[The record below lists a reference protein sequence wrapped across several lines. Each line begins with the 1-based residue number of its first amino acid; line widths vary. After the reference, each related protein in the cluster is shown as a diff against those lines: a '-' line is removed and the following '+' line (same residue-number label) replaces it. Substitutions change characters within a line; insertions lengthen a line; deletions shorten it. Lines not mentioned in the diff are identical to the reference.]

1 MGYNI
6 FFLIIF
12 SLNIINFYENK
23 KLKNLIIK
31 IFYKISFNFFYI
43 SSLLSSG
50 KLSLTTYYLKDKV
63 FKNNIIKIKIYN
75 ISNRI
80 YIIKKLNYN
89 YYLINILVKITLI
102 FYNKKFEKYKTVYQR
117 LF

>member
-1 MGYNI
+1 MGI

-50 KLSLTTYYLKDKV
+50 KLNLNTYYLKDKV
-63 FKNNIIKIKIYN
+63 FKNKIIKIKIYN

-80 YIIKKLNYN
+80 YLIKKPNYN
-89 YYLINILVKITLI
+89 YYLINILVKITFNLI
-102 FYNKKFEKYKTVYQR
+102 
-117 LF
+117 

>member
-23 KLKNLIIK
+23 KLIIK

-43 SSLLSSG
+43 SGLLSSG
-50 KLSLTTYYLKDKV
+50 KLNLNTYYLKDKV

-80 YIIKKLNYN
+80 YLIKKPNYN
-89 YYLINILVKITLI
+89 YYLINVLVKITLI
-102 FYNKKFEKYKTVYQR
+102 SFIIKNLYKIINKNVN
-117 LF
+117 

>member
-50 KLSLTTYYLKDKV
+50 KLNLNTYYLKDKV
-63 FKNNIIKIKIYN
+63 FKIKIYN

-80 YIIKKLNYN
+80 YLIKKPNYN

-102 FYNKKFEKYKTVYQR
+102 FYMICPVRNCKR
-117 LF
+117 LSF

>member
-1 MGYNI
+1 MGYLIKIYNI

-12 SLNIINFYENK
+12 SLNIINFYQ
-23 KLKNLIIK
+23 
-31 IFYKISFNFFYI
+31 ISFNFFYI

-50 KLSLTTYYLKDKV
+50 KLNLNTYYLKDKV

-80 YIIKKLNYN
+80 YLIKKPNYN
-89 YYLINILVKITLI
+89 YYLINILVKIILI
-102 FYNKKFEKYKTVYQR
+102 FYNKKFIQNY
-117 LF
+117 